1 MKKRIITALMII
13 AFILPAILLGGNFL
27 NLLVLILV
35 PLIIHEVLNIC
46 KNPNI
51 KRYMYLILVLF
62 YSYGFIFE
70 RTSLF
75 IGSVPVLMFLVILNV
90 SSIFDDTLGISRMFY
105 IFTISVL
112 IVFGLHILYVVI
124 NNYGFSTLFLLAL
137 ATYGS
142 DTGAYF
148 TGYFFGKNKLIPRLS
163 PKKTVEGSIGGIVL
177 GSALAIL
184 YGIYTGILNQ
194 YPLLIT
200 ACVILTFTSQI
211 GDLIFSAIKR
221 RFDVKDYSQ
230 LLPGHGGVLDRLDS
244 LLYNAIIMA
253 LFMLIAGVV

>member
-1 MKKRIITALMII
+1 MKQRIITA
-13 AFILPAILLGGNFL
+13 FILAVLVVPAVYFQGVPFQILTVLTIGMASYELLHICSKPKLKYYLYPVVFCFFGYCCYFEQNAIFISSLPILLYSVIIFGACIFDEELTVNRVGYIISVGVLIGCAFHIL
-27 NLLVLILV
+27 CIILFKFGIEYLLLV
-35 PLIIHEVLNIC
+35 
-46 KNPNI
+46 
-51 KRYMYLILVLF
+51 
-62 YSYGFIFE
+62 
-70 RTSLF
+70 
-75 IGSVPVLMFLVILNV
+75 
-90 SSIFDDTLGISRMFY
+90 
-105 IFTISVL
+105 TI
-112 IVFGLHILYVVI
+112 
-124 NNYGFSTLFLLAL
+124 

-142 DTGAYF
+142 DVGAYF

>member
-148 TGYFFGKNKLIPRLS
+148 TGYFFGKRKLIPRLS
-163 PKKTVEGSIGGIVL
+163 PNKTIEGSIGGIVL
-177 GSALAIL
+177 GTILAYL
-184 YGIYTGILNQ
+184 YGSYYTVFDSNII
-194 YPLLIT
+194 LIT
-200 ACVILTFTSQI
+200 CCFVLTITSQI
-211 GDLIFSAIKR
+211 GDLVFSSVKR
-221 RFDVKDYSQ
+221 KFEVKDYSN
-230 LLPGHGGVLDRLDS
+230 LLPGHGGILDRMDS
-244 LLYNAIIMA
+244 LLFNAIVFGIF
-253 LFMLIAGVV
+253 LLLAGG